1 MQNFKFDFLQKEFL
15 EKKPKKIESV
25 INTCVSL
32 IKQHGKRW
40 QKFHKNVILSLGG
53 FKILYEEW
61 NCLLE
66 TIMLLD

>member
-32 IKQHGKRW
+32 IKQHWEKMAEIPQERDFVTW
-40 QKFHKNVILSLGG
+40 RIQNFVRRVKLFVRNYYV
-53 FKILYEEW
+53 
-61 NCLLE
+61 
-66 TIMLLD
+66 T